1 MQTAD
6 LLRSASR
13 PDVGAR
19 SRYLRSI
26 NDSHSFL
33 SRRILLDIDQK
44 MMLEKLPISEGASFE
59 SHAEEHNAT
68 CLPDTR
74 KDLLEEIHTWARN
87 PSAEA
92 IFWLKGMAG
101 TGKST
106 VSRTIAQS
114 FKEGGCLGA
123 TFFFKTGESD
133 RSGLSKF
140 CTTVISQLVSYIP
153 GLALHV
159 KNILDSDSQIVRK
172 SVQEQ
177 FKNLILEPLSKV
189 PKVSQESST
198 FIIVVDALDECEKD
212 ADIKLLI
219 QLFSRVKNL
228 PSLHL
233 KVFVTSRPETPIRLG
248 FSAIGRNTYHDLVL
262 HDIPEPVIKHDIRLF
277 LMHNFAEIRTEFNY
291 KAEEEHRLPAAWPG
305 ELTIRALTRMAVP
318 LFIFAA
324 TVCRYVRDDR
334 FSPIQQL
341 NDVLKYQ
348 TQSQTSQ
355 FDAIY
360 GPIVEKLVRD
370 LEGRKL
376 EEIKQRFHLV
386 VGSIVVL
393 ASPLS
398 VAALSGILDMDKDS
412 INGLL
417 GSLHSVLSIS
427 KASTSPVRLLH
438 LSFRDFL
445 LAPETNKRWFWI
457 DEKLRHKEIF
467 ENCLRAMNRSLHRD
481 ICHKREPGTPI
492 SAIEP
497 DCIKK
502 YLPSEVQ
509 YACRYW
515 IYHFEKSE
523 GIIQDDDAV
532 DRFLR
537 CHLLH
542 WLESL
547 CILGVVHESVEMIGV
562 LLSMLQAST
571 VLFSTRY

>member
-1 MQTAD
+1 M
-6 LLRSASR
+6 
-13 PDVGAR
+13 
-19 SRYLRSI
+19 
-26 NDSHSFL
+26 
-33 SRRILLDIDQK
+33 DQK
-44 MMLEKLPISEGASFE
+44 TMLEKLPISEGASFE
-59 SHAEEHNAT
+59 SHAEEHNPT

-74 KDLLEEIHTWARN
+74 MDLLEQIHTWARN

-106 VSRTIAQS
+106 ISRTLAQS
-114 FKEGGCLGA
+114 FKEEGCLGA
-123 TFFFKTGESD
+123 SFFFKTGESD
-133 RSGLSKF
+133 RSSLSKF
-140 CTTVISQLVSYIP
+140 CTTVTSQLVSYIP
-153 GLALHV
+153 GLAPHIKKV
-159 KNILDSDSQIVRK
+159 LDSDSQVIRK

-177 FKNLILEPLSKV
+177 FQNLILEPLSKV

-198 FIIVVDALDECEKD
+198 FVIVVDALDECERD
-212 ADIKLLI
+212 ADAKLLI

-228 PSLHL
+228 HSLHL
-233 KVFVTSRPETPIRLG
+233 KVFVTSRPEVPIRLG
-248 FSAIGRNTYHDLVL
+248 FNAIGNTYHDLVL
-262 HDIPEPVIKHDIRLF
+262 HDIPEHVIEHDIHLF
-277 LMHNFAEIRTEFNY
+277 LLHNFAEIRTDFNNDT
-291 KAEEEHRLPAAWPG
+291 AEEQRLPAGWPG
-305 ELTIRALTRMAVP
+305 ESNIHALTRMSVP

-334 FSPIQQL
+334 FSPTQQL

-355 FDAIY
+355 FEATY

-370 LEGRKL
+370 LQGRKL
-376 EEIKQRFHLV
+376 KEIQQRFQRV

-398 VAALSGILDMDKDS
+398 IAALSSILAMDEDS

-427 KASTSPVRLLH
+427 KTSTSPVRLLH

-445 LAPETNKRWFWI
+445 LDPEIEKRWFWI

-467 ENCLRAMNRSLHRD
+467 ENCLRTMDRSLHRD
-481 ICHKREPGTPI
+481 ICHQCEPGTPV

-515 IYHFEKSE
+515 VHHFEKS
-523 GIIQDDDAV
+523 GGTIQDDDAA

-542 WLESL
+542 WLEGLSL
-547 CILGVVHESVEMIGV
+547 LGVVHESVGMIGT
-562 LLSMLQAST
+562 LLGMLQAST
-571 VLFSTRY
+571 VLSSGY